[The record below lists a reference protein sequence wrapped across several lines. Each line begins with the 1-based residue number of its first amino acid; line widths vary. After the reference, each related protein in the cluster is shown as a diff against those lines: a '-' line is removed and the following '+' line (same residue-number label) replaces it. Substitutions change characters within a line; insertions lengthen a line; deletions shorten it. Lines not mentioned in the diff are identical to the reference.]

1 MESCVLSAYF
11 DLPTSSHPTLEIY
24 VVDSAGREITSVTS
38 KHIIMVRNDTAFR
51 EQIGQLQRDP
61 KAFAESAGEEA
72 RSGGDMAIAIDEL
85 QWFASLFRR
94 EKRIF
99 SQGGEDG
106 VVDEVFKRFGMSV
119 SWQFHNVC
127 TRQLDCSAYR
137 GL

>member
-51 EQIGQLQRDP
+51 ELISQLEKDP
-61 KAFAESAGEEA
+61 KAFAGIAGDEA
-72 RSGGDMAIAIDEL
+72 GSGGDMAIAIDEL
-85 QWFASLFRR
+85 QWFASLFRH

-106 VVDEVFKRFGMSV
+106 VIAEVFKRLGMTV
-119 SWQFHNVC
+119 
-127 TRQLDCSAYR
+127 R
-137 GL
+137 